1 MDMRSPMKTRSTQ
14 QNSTVRERL
23 IAAVAALLG
32 IILGMVATWLFFVCV
47 AIPQTAT
54 AHVETPEA
62 FDKPM
67 PVEEEPAG
75 EEPAFVFS
83 YNEDMQYPELPTGC
97 EATALST
104 LLRLN
109 GIEASKTEVAD
120 AMPKGSD
127 WVNQFCGDPYTQHGM
142 CCMAPCAIETAKR
155 FCPVEKTPVNLT
167 GTQLVYLPTP
177 CVVWVTMELQ
187 EPWYSGQEIDGY
199 ELLWNTHCVTLL
211 AAGEATVKVI
221 DPLQG
226 MQEYPFSKF
235 NAAYMGNGS
244 QAVYIAD
251 RGYEPLN

>member
-1 MDMRSPMKTRSTQ
+1 MDTRSPMKTRSTQ
-14 QNSTVRERL
+14 QSNAERERL
-23 IAAVAALLG
+23 IAAVATLLG
-32 IILGMVATWLFFVCV
+32 ILLGMVATWLFFVCV

-54 AHVETPEA
+54 AQTEA
-62 FDKPM
+62 LEANDKPM
-67 PVEEEPAG
+67 PVEEGPAE

-109 GIEASKTEVAD
+109 GIDASKTEVAD

-127 WVNQFCGDPYTQHGM
+127 WVNQFYGDPYSEDGM
-142 CCMAPCAIETAKR
+142 CCMAPCVESTAR
-155 FCPVEKTPVNLT
+155 LFCPVEKTPVNLT

-187 EPWYSGQEIDGY
+187 EPWCSGQESDGY
-199 ELLWNTHCVTLL
+199 DLLWNTHCVTLL

-226 MQEYPFSKF
+226 VQEYPFSKF
-235 NAAYMGNGS
+235 NAAYMGNGR
-244 QAVYIAD
+244 QAVYIAE